1 MCFLNRRSIFLGVRG
16 NALGINKIGDKTQP
30 VFLEDYLFSPIWGDE
45 EVKTVTNE
53 VKTYWST
60 QSRCWVIRDDIS
72 QLLLNLNGPTCI

>member
-30 VFLEDYLFSPIWGDE
+30 VFLEDYLFSG

-60 QSRCWVIRDDIS
+60 QSHCWVIRDYIS